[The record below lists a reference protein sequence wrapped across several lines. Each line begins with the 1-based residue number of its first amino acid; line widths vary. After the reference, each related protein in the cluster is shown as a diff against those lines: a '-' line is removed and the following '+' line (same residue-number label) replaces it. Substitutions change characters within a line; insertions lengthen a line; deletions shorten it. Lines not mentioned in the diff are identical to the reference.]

1 MAFFA
6 CSLLSPGKP
15 TPQSQSIRAA
25 VLGLPKSLR
34 AVVEEQQYLLL
45 QTGYTDMLLLS
56 SSSVWV
62 PEMVA
67 LQLVSPSVYLLPENW
82 GRGKICGTSMGSF
95 VNSFCVNC
103 SIMLMELLGSLLESP
118 GVLLEM
124 FRKSFSRN

>member
-1 MAFFA
+1 MAFFP

-45 QTGYTDMLLLS
+45 QAGYTDMLLLS

-62 PEMVA
+62 AEMVA

-82 GRGKICGTSMGSF
+82 GRGGKS
-95 VNSFCVNC
+95 V
-103 SIMLMELLGSLLESP
+103 
-118 GVLLEM
+118 VLLWACLLIV
-124 FRKSFSRN
+124 FV